1 MFSCVVRGNSTTI
14 AKYKSPEM
22 TRLTPRMARFCQQA
36 SCIFDS
42 PLHDKEDGVKVS
54 YLKLWVLR
62 INLILCHLFAF
73 AKPEDDLKLKV
84 VLQKFEEYCALRK
97 KAHYG
102 CLGIQWKTPR
112 RERQFWILC
121 DRSEHFRQRLWLSRR
136 GAYGSWCDLFPP

>member
-1 MFSCVVRGNSTTI
+1 MFSCVVRGNATTI

-36 SCIFDS
+36 SCIFDG

-54 YLKLWVLR
+54 YLKLWVGDKGLD
-62 INLILCHLFAF
+62 LFEGFAF

-97 KAHYG
+97 KS
-102 CLGIQWKTPR
+102 T
-112 RERQFWILC
+112 
-121 DRSEHFRQRLWLSRR
+121 LWLPWNSMKDTKERAR
-136 GAYGSWCDLFPP
+136 VLNPLRQI

>member
-1 MFSCVVRGNSTTI
+1 MFSCVVRENATTI

-36 SCIFDS
+36 SCIFDG

-54 YLKLWVLR
+54 YLKLWVGDKGLD
-62 INLILCHLFAF
+62 LFEGFAF

-97 KAHYG
+97 KGNYG
-102 CLGIQWKTPR
+102 CLGIQ
-112 RERQFWILC
+112 
-121 DRSEHFRQRLWLSRR
+121 
-136 GAYGSWCDLFPP
+136 

>member
-36 SCIFDS
+36 SCIFDG

-102 CLGIQWKTPR
+102 CLGIQ
-112 RERQFWILC
+112 
-121 DRSEHFRQRLWLSRR
+121 
-136 GAYGSWCDLFPP
+136 